1 MLPRF
6 LPLPL
11 SLAILAGCTATNN
24 YDSAANPFDEPL
36 PARTVPAPSQSA
48 TPAPVDRGLPAQPRS
63 ESFQQEEAVAFG
75 VTDSPLQVGTGSSV
89 DSVVNPHAQ
98 EMIDEANRIGAL
110 GDVQGKSEL
119 LTQAGYSGSPK
130 AFYDLAR
137 MYLDG
142 TLPTDMT
149 QAVKYVTMAHEAG
162 YSEATRVL
170 GMLYIRGQG
179 VMEDMGYGRKLL
191 EQASMTSPRAA
202 REYGQLLTNQFQPH
216 LNDSELGIQYLKDAA
231 DRGDRD
237 AALSLSAF
245 LAKTGRTTEAEQIA
259 AQADALPAPIQQATP
274 AVGVKER
281 ALRGDTSAMF
291 TYAQQVMLRKIPSSE
306 PEFTAYCW
314 LSVAKQLGSRE
325 AGNELELISGIRV
338 MSDKKHPGRLDQCI
352 ADLHYQVSGTN

>member
-6 LPLPL
+6 LPLPI

-24 YDSAANPFDEPL
+24 YDSAANPFDEPV
-36 PARTVPAPSQSA
+36 PVRAAPAPPLS
-48 TPAPVDRGLPAQPRS
+48 TIPAPVDHRLSPPQPS
-63 ESFQQEEAVAFG
+63 VIPQQDEAVSFA
-75 VTDSPLQVGTGSSV
+75 VTDVPLQIGTTGSV
-89 DSVVNPHAQ
+89 DTSVNPHAQ
-98 EMIDEANRIGAL
+98 EMIDEANRLGAL

-162 YSEATRVL
+162 FSEATRVL

-179 VMEDMGYGRKLL
+179 VMEDVGYGRKLL
-191 EQASMTSPRAA
+191 ELASKSSPRAA

-216 LNDSELGIQYLKDAA
+216 LNDPDLGMQFLKDAA

-245 LAKTGRTTEAEQIA
+245 LAKTGRALEAEQVA
-259 AQADALPAPIQQATP
+259 AQADVLPSPVEHAAPAL
-274 AVGVKER
+274 GVKGR
-281 ALRGDTSAMF
+281 AMRGDTSAMF
-291 TYAQQVMLRKIPSSE
+291 MYAQQVMLRKIPTSD

-325 AGNELELISGIRV
+325 AGNELDLISGVRSI
-338 MSDKKHPGRLDQCI
+338 SDRKHPGRLDQCI

>member
-36 PARTVPAPSQSA
+36 PARSVPAPSLSA
-48 TPAPVDRGLPAQPRS
+48 TTAPVDRGLHALPRS

-75 VTDSPLQVGTGSSV
+75 VTDSPLQVGTGASV
-89 DSVVNPHAQ
+89 DSFVNPHAQ

-191 EQASMTSPRAA
+191 EQASKTSPRAA

-216 LNDSELGIQYLKDAA
+216 LNDSELGMQYLKDAA

-245 LAKTGRTTEAEQIA
+245 LAKTGRTTEAEQLA

-274 AVGVKER
+274 AVGVKDR